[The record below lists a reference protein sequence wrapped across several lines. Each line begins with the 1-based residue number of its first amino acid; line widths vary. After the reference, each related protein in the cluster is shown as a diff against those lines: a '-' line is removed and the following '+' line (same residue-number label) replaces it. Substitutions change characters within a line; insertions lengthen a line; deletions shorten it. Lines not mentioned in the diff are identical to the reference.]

1 MTYKAHKAWGIY
13 FVGNKNK
20 NGPDWAL
27 GYWILAPKWTAQ
39 DVTFKGQ
46 WHISASLYLMRLYT
60 VVSPWHF
67 WLYAQKKKKKKHIN
81 LNSEVKNVGCIWN
94 HILFWVSTYF
104 E

>member
-39 DVTFKGQ
+39 DVTFKDQ
-46 WHISASLYLMRLYT
+46 WQAHPYI
-60 VVSPWHF
+60 
-67 WLYAQKKKKKKHIN
+67 
-81 LNSEVKNVGCIWN
+81 
-94 HILFWVSTYF
+94 
-104 E
+104 

>member
-67 WLYAQKKKKKKHIN
+67 LKLLFCISNYVTAARKYVLYI
-81 LNSEVKNVGCIWN
+81 V
-94 HILFWVSTYF
+94 WVCVQR
-104 E
+104 